1 MSKSTVIQDIKSKI
15 RPNGEQSITGQ
26 VLQDVLVESVNLV
39 PEKVSELV
47 NDSQYQTKANLDTA
61 LASKA
66 DASSIPTKTSELTN
80 DSGFTTATEVSTT
93 YATKAEVPTKTSQLT
108 NDSQYQTKANLDTAL
123 ATKADK
129 SSLASKQDKLV
140 SGVSIKTINDQS
152 LLGSGNI
159 SIESGTSITV
169 DSALSATSENPV
181 QNKVI
186 TNTLQTKANA
196 SDIPTKVS
204 QLENDSKFATQ
215 TAVATGL
222 ATKADKDSLT
232 SLEGSVSTLE
242 TTVRNQDKSIIANA
256 QAIQGKQDK
265 LVSGT
270 NIKTINNQSIL
281 GSGNISI
288 EGGGSAVVVD
298 SALSDTS
305 ENPVQNKV
313 ITARVTS
320 IESSLASK
328 ANASDVP
335 TKVSQLE
342 NDSQYQTKAN
352 LDTALADYAK
362 TSDVNSKNTLQD
374 TAIQNNADAIATINQ
389 TLESKA
395 DTSAIPTKVSQLEN
409 DSDFVTSTEVS
420 TNYATKTELASKA
433 NASDIPTKTSQ
444 LENDSTYQTKANL
457 DTALESYAKTSDVNS
472 KNASQD
478 EAIQSKQDKLISGT
492 NIKTINSQSLLGE
505 GNISIEAGSSITV
518 DNALSTTSENP
529 VQNKVITTK
538 VNSLET
544 SLGSKA
550 NASDIPTKV
559 SQLENDSTYQ
569 TKANLDTALEGY
581 ATTESVTTEVGKKQD
596 KLVSGTNIKTV
607 NNQSLLGEGNIS
619 IESTSITVD
628 SALSDTS
635 ENPVQNKVVT
645 AELNNKP
652 SYVTKGSKH
661 FLNVTSDL
669 NASGDIY
676 SRGTISAGSS
686 RGTLDL
692 NTRSKY
698 TDNKVDIFRWTGYSG
713 GDTFVLTADANAG
726 TKSLS
731 LGDGSSIVPIQYI
744 PDTKGTKAGNLVHNC
759 NVVLKGDPDSAD
771 QPEFQILDYASVSQG
786 FTTPDYVSIKCDGG
800 WFKINW
806 NDGEGRIKEL
816 VAIST
821 DEFNVFGENIPLRS
835 DYDSL
840 NTRVTALETSLGDID
855 TALNTILGNS

>member
-1 MSKSTVIQDIKSKI
+1 MSKSNVIQDIKSKI

-66 DASSIPTKTSELTN
+66 NASDIPTKTSQLTN
-80 DSGFTTATEVSTT
+80 DSGFVTSTEVSTT
-93 YATKAEVPTKTSQLT
+93 YATKAEVPTKTSQLA
-108 NDSQYQTKANLDTAL
+108 NDSTYQTKANLDTAL

-169 DSALSATSENPV
+169 DSALSTTSENPV
-181 QNKVI
+181 QNKVV
-186 TNTLQTKANA
+186 TKALQTKANA
-196 SDIPTKVS
+196 SDVPTKVS

-242 TTVRNQDKSIIANA
+242 TTVGNQDKSIIANA

-288 EGGGSAVVVD
+288 EGGGTITVD
-298 SALSDTS
+298 DALSDTS

-313 ITARVTS
+313 ITTKVNS
-320 IESSLASK
+320 LESSLGSK
-328 ANASDVP
+328 ANASDIP

-342 NDSQYQTKAN
+342 NDSTYQTKAN

-362 TSDVNSKNTLQD
+362 TSDVNSKNALQD
-374 TAIQNNADAIATINQ
+374 EAIQNNTDAIGTINQ
-389 TLESKA
+389 TLATKA

-409 DSDFVTSTEVS
+409 DSDFATTTDVS
-420 TNYATKTELASKA
+420 ATYATKTELASKA

-457 DTALESYAKTSDVNS
+457 DKALESYAKTSDVNS

-492 NIKTINSQSLLGE
+492 NIKTINNQSLLGE
-505 GNISIEAGSSITV
+505 GNISIESGTSITV

-550 NASDIPTKV
+550 
-559 SQLENDSTYQ
+559 SQTDLDNLSST
-569 TKANLDTALEGY
+569 
-581 ATTESVTTEVGKKQD
+581 VTTQGQTITSIQAE
-596 KLVSGTNIKTV
+596 I
-607 NNQSLLGEGNIS
+607 GNI
-619 IESTSITVD
+619 
-628 SALSDTS
+628 
-635 ENPVQNKVVT
+635 
-645 AELNNKP
+645 
-652 SYVTKGSKH
+652 
-661 FLNVTSDL
+661 
-669 NASGDIY
+669 
-676 SRGTISAGSS
+676 
-686 RGTLDL
+686 
-692 NTRSKY
+692 NTQ
-698 TDNKVDIFRWTGYSG
+698 
-713 GDTFVLTADANAG
+713 LT
-726 TKSLS
+726 
-731 LGDGSSIVPIQYI
+731 
-744 PDTKGTKAGNLVHNC
+744 
-759 NVVLKGDPDSAD
+759 
-771 QPEFQILDYASVSQG
+771 E
-786 FTTPDYVSIKCDGG
+786 
-800 WFKINW
+800 IN
-806 NDGEGRIKEL
+806 G
-816 VAIST
+816 
-821 DEFNVFGENIPLRS
+821 
-835 DYDSL
+835 
-840 NTRVTALETSLGDID
+840 
-855 TALNTILGNS
+855 

>member
-66 DASSIPTKTSELTN
+66 DASSIPTKTSQLAN
-80 DSGFTTATEVSTT
+80 DSDFMTSTEVSTT

-140 SGVSIKTINDQS
+140 SGTNIKTINDQS
-152 LLGSGNI
+152 ILGSGNI
-159 SIESGTSITV
+159 SIESTSITV
-169 DSALSATSENPV
+169 DSALSTTSENPV

-232 SLEGSVSTLE
+232 SLESDITNLQ
-242 TTVRNQDKSIIANA
+242 TTVGNQDKSIIANT
-256 QAIQGKQDK
+256 QAIQNKQDK

-298 SALSDTS
+298 NALSDTS

-313 ITARVTS
+313 ITTRVTS

-328 ANASDVP
+328 ANASDIP

-342 NDSQYQTKAN
+342 NDSTYQTKAN

-374 TAIQNNADAIATINQ
+374 TAIQNNTDAIATINQ

-409 DSDFVTSTEVS
+409 DSNFATAAGVS
-420 TNYATKTELASKA
+420 ATYATKESVTALTAEVNNKA

-478 EAIQSKQDKLISGT
+478 EAIQSKQDKLVSGT
-492 NIKTINSQSLLGE
+492 NIKTINNQSLLGE
-505 GNISIEAGSSITV
+505 GNISIESGTSITV

-550 NASDIPTKV
+550 
-559 SQLENDSTYQ
+559 SQTDLDSLSST
-569 TKANLDTALEGY
+569 
-581 ATTESVTTEVGKKQD
+581 VTTQGQTITSIQAE
-596 KLVSGTNIKTV
+596 I
-607 NNQSLLGEGNIS
+607 GNI
-619 IESTSITVD
+619 
-628 SALSDTS
+628 
-635 ENPVQNKVVT
+635 
-645 AELNNKP
+645 
-652 SYVTKGSKH
+652 
-661 FLNVTSDL
+661 
-669 NASGDIY
+669 
-676 SRGTISAGSS
+676 
-686 RGTLDL
+686 
-692 NTRSKY
+692 NTQ
-698 TDNKVDIFRWTGYSG
+698 
-713 GDTFVLTADANAG
+713 LT
-726 TKSLS
+726 
-731 LGDGSSIVPIQYI
+731 
-744 PDTKGTKAGNLVHNC
+744 
-759 NVVLKGDPDSAD
+759 
-771 QPEFQILDYASVSQG
+771 E
-786 FTTPDYVSIKCDGG
+786 
-800 WFKINW
+800 IN
-806 NDGEGRIKEL
+806 G
-816 VAIST
+816 
-821 DEFNVFGENIPLRS
+821 
-835 DYDSL
+835 
-840 NTRVTALETSLGDID
+840 
-855 TALNTILGNS
+855 

>member
-66 DASSIPTKTSELTN
+66 NASDIPTKTSQLAN
-80 DSGFTTATEVSTT
+80 DSGFMTSTEVSTT

-140 SGVSIKTINDQS
+140 SGTNIKTINNQS
-152 LLGSGNI
+152 ILGSGNI

-169 DSALSATSENPV
+169 DSALSTTSENPV

-232 SLEGSVSTLE
+232 SLESDITNLQ
-242 TTVRNQDKSIIANA
+242 TTVGNQDKSIIANA

-288 EGGGSAVVVD
+288 EGGGTVTVD
-298 SALSDTS
+298 SELSLTS

-313 ITARVTS
+313 ITTRVNSLET
-320 IESSLASK
+320 SLASK
-328 ANASDVP
+328 ANASDIP

-342 NDSQYQTKAN
+342 NDSQYQTKSN
-352 LDTALADYAK
+352 LDTALANYAK

-374 TAIQNNADAIATINQ
+374 TAIQNNTDAIATINQ
-389 TLESKA
+389 TLATKA

-420 TNYATKTELASKA
+420 TNYATKTELANKA
-433 NASDIPTKTSQ
+433 DTSAIPTKTSQ
-444 LENDSTYQTKANL
+444 IENDSTYQTKANL

-492 NIKTINSQSLLGE
+492 NIKTINNQSLLGE

-518 DNALSTTSENP
+518 DSALSDTSENP

-550 NASDIPTKV
+550 
-559 SQLENDSTYQ
+559 SQTDLDSLSST
-569 TKANLDTALEGY
+569 
-581 ATTESVTTEVGKKQD
+581 VTTQGQ
-596 KLVSGTNIKTV
+596 TI
-607 NNQSLLGEGNIS
+607 
-619 IESTSITVD
+619 TSI
-628 SALSDTS
+628 
-635 ENPVQNKVVT
+635 Q
-645 AELNNKP
+645 AEI
-652 SYVTKGSKH
+652 
-661 FLNVTSDL
+661 
-669 NASGDIY
+669 GDI
-676 SRGTISAGSS
+676 
-686 RGTLDL
+686 
-692 NTRSKY
+692 NTQ
-698 TDNKVDIFRWTGYSG
+698 
-713 GDTFVLTADANAG
+713 LT
-726 TKSLS
+726 
-731 LGDGSSIVPIQYI
+731 
-744 PDTKGTKAGNLVHNC
+744 
-759 NVVLKGDPDSAD
+759 
-771 QPEFQILDYASVSQG
+771 E
-786 FTTPDYVSIKCDGG
+786 
-800 WFKINW
+800 IN
-806 NDGEGRIKEL
+806 G
-816 VAIST
+816 
-821 DEFNVFGENIPLRS
+821 
-835 DYDSL
+835 
-840 NTRVTALETSLGDID
+840 
-855 TALNTILGNS
+855 

>member
-1 MSKSTVIQDIKSKI
+1 MSKSNVIQDIKSKI

-66 DASSIPTKTSELTN
+66 NASDIPTKTSQLTN

-108 NDSQYQTKANLDTAL
+108 NDSTYQTKANLDTAL

-169 DSALSATSENPV
+169 DSALSTTSENPV
-181 QNKVI
+181 QNKVV
-186 TNTLQTKANA
+186 TKALQTKANA

-288 EGGGSAVVVD
+288 EGGGTVTVD

-313 ITARVTS
+313 ITTRVTS
-320 IESSLASK
+320 IESSLGSK
-328 ANASDVP
+328 ANASDIP

-342 NDSQYQTKAN
+342 NDSTYQTKAN

-362 TSDVNSKNTLQD
+362 TSDVNSKNALQD
-374 TAIQNNADAIATINQ
+374 TAIQSNADAIVTINQ

-409 DSDFVTSTEVS
+409 DSNFVTATEVS

-472 KNASQD
+472 KNALQD
-478 EAIQSKQDKLISGT
+478 EAIQGKQDKLISGT

-550 NASDIPTKV
+550 
-559 SQLENDSTYQ
+559 SQTDLDSLSST
-569 TKANLDTALEGY
+569 
-581 ATTESVTTEVGKKQD
+581 VTTQGQTITSIQAE
-596 KLVSGTNIKTV
+596 I
-607 NNQSLLGEGNIS
+607 GNI
-619 IESTSITVD
+619 
-628 SALSDTS
+628 
-635 ENPVQNKVVT
+635 
-645 AELNNKP
+645 
-652 SYVTKGSKH
+652 
-661 FLNVTSDL
+661 
-669 NASGDIY
+669 
-676 SRGTISAGSS
+676 
-686 RGTLDL
+686 
-692 NTRSKY
+692 NTQ
-698 TDNKVDIFRWTGYSG
+698 
-713 GDTFVLTADANAG
+713 LT
-726 TKSLS
+726 
-731 LGDGSSIVPIQYI
+731 
-744 PDTKGTKAGNLVHNC
+744 
-759 NVVLKGDPDSAD
+759 
-771 QPEFQILDYASVSQG
+771 E
-786 FTTPDYVSIKCDGG
+786 
-800 WFKINW
+800 IN
-806 NDGEGRIKEL
+806 G
-816 VAIST
+816 
-821 DEFNVFGENIPLRS
+821 
-835 DYDSL
+835 
-840 NTRVTALETSLGDID
+840 
-855 TALNTILGNS
+855 

>member
-66 DASSIPTKTSELTN
+66 NASDIPTKTSQLAN
-80 DSGFTTATEVSTT
+80 DSGFMTSTEVSTT

-108 NDSQYQTKANLDTAL
+108 NDSQYQTKANLDIAL

-140 SGVSIKTINDQS
+140 SGTNIKTINDQS
-152 LLGSGNI
+152 ILGSGNI

-169 DSALSATSENPV
+169 DSALSTTSENPV

-215 TAVATGL
+215 TAVAAGL

-242 TTVRNQDKSIIANA
+242 TTVGNQDKSIIANA

-288 EGGGSAVVVD
+288 EGGGTITVD
-298 SALSDTS
+298 DALSDTS

-313 ITARVTS
+313 ITTRVTS
-320 IESSLASK
+320 IESSLGSK
-328 ANASDVP
+328 ANASDIP

-342 NDSQYQTKAN
+342 NDSQYQTKSN
-352 LDTALADYAK
+352 LDTALANYAT
-362 TSDVNSKNTLQD
+362 TSEVNSKNTLQD
-374 TAIQNNADAIATINQ
+374 EAIQNNADAIGTINQ

-409 DSDFVTSTEVS
+409 DSDFVTATEVS
-420 TNYATKTELASKA
+420 TTYATKTELASKA
-433 NASDIPTKTSQ
+433 NTEDVPTKTSQ

-457 DTALESYAKTSDVNS
+457 DTALESYAKTSDVDS

-492 NIKTINSQSLLGE
+492 NIKTINNQSLLGE
-505 GNISIEAGSSITV
+505 GNINIEAGSSITV
-518 DNALSTTSENP
+518 DSALSDTSENP

-550 NASDIPTKV
+550 
-559 SQLENDSTYQ
+559 SQTDLDSLSST
-569 TKANLDTALEGY
+569 
-581 ATTESVTTEVGKKQD
+581 VTTQGQ
-596 KLVSGTNIKTV
+596 TI
-607 NNQSLLGEGNIS
+607 
-619 IESTSITVD
+619 TSI
-628 SALSDTS
+628 
-635 ENPVQNKVVT
+635 Q
-645 AELNNKP
+645 AEI
-652 SYVTKGSKH
+652 
-661 FLNVTSDL
+661 
-669 NASGDIY
+669 GDI
-676 SRGTISAGSS
+676 
-686 RGTLDL
+686 
-692 NTRSKY
+692 NTQ
-698 TDNKVDIFRWTGYSG
+698 
-713 GDTFVLTADANAG
+713 LT
-726 TKSLS
+726 
-731 LGDGSSIVPIQYI
+731 
-744 PDTKGTKAGNLVHNC
+744 
-759 NVVLKGDPDSAD
+759 
-771 QPEFQILDYASVSQG
+771 E
-786 FTTPDYVSIKCDGG
+786 
-800 WFKINW
+800 IN
-806 NDGEGRIKEL
+806 G
-816 VAIST
+816 
-821 DEFNVFGENIPLRS
+821 
-835 DYDSL
+835 
-840 NTRVTALETSLGDID
+840 
-855 TALNTILGNS
+855 

>member
-66 DASSIPTKTSELTN
+66 NASDIPTKTSQLAN
-80 DSGFTTATEVSTT
+80 DSGFMTSTEVSTT

-140 SGVSIKTINDQS
+140 SGTNIKTVNNQS

-169 DSALSATSENPV
+169 DSALSTTSENPV

-270 NIKTINNQSIL
+270 NIKTVNNQSLL

-298 SALSDTS
+298 DALSDTS

-313 ITARVTS
+313 ITARITS
-320 IESSLASK
+320 IETSLGSK
-328 ANASDVP
+328 ANASDIP

-342 NDSQYQTKAN
+342 NDSQYQTKTN

-362 TSDVNSKNTLQD
+362 TSDVNSKNALQD
-374 TAIQNNADAIATINQ
+374 TAIQDNADAIATINQ

-409 DSDFVTSTEVS
+409 DS
-420 TNYATKTELASKA
+420 
-433 NASDIPTKTSQ
+433 
-444 LENDSTYQTKANL
+444 TYQTKASL

-492 NIKTINSQSLLGE
+492 NIKTINNQSILGE

-518 DNALSTTSENP
+518 DSELSTTSENP

-550 NASDIPTKV
+550 
-559 SQLENDSTYQ
+559 SQTDLDSLSST
-569 TKANLDTALEGY
+569 
-581 ATTESVTTEVGKKQD
+581 VTTQGQ
-596 KLVSGTNIKTV
+596 TI
-607 NNQSLLGEGNIS
+607 
-619 IESTSITVD
+619 TSI
-628 SALSDTS
+628 
-635 ENPVQNKVVT
+635 Q
-645 AELNNKP
+645 AEI
-652 SYVTKGSKH
+652 
-661 FLNVTSDL
+661 
-669 NASGDIY
+669 GDI
-676 SRGTISAGSS
+676 
-686 RGTLDL
+686 
-692 NTRSKY
+692 NTQ
-698 TDNKVDIFRWTGYSG
+698 
-713 GDTFVLTADANAG
+713 LT
-726 TKSLS
+726 
-731 LGDGSSIVPIQYI
+731 
-744 PDTKGTKAGNLVHNC
+744 
-759 NVVLKGDPDSAD
+759 
-771 QPEFQILDYASVSQG
+771 E
-786 FTTPDYVSIKCDGG
+786 
-800 WFKINW
+800 IN
-806 NDGEGRIKEL
+806 G
-816 VAIST
+816 
-821 DEFNVFGENIPLRS
+821 
-835 DYDSL
+835 
-840 NTRVTALETSLGDID
+840 
-855 TALNTILGNS
+855 

>member
-1 MSKSTVIQDIKSKI
+1 MSKSNVIQDIKSKI
-15 RPNGEQSITGQ
+15 RPNGEQNITGQ

-66 DASSIPTKTSELTN
+66 DASSIPTKVSQLAN
-80 DSGFTTATEVSTT
+80 DSGFMTSTEVSTT

-108 NDSQYQTKANLDTAL
+108 NDSTYQTKANLDTAL

-140 SGVSIKTINDQS
+140 SGTNIKTINDQS
-152 LLGSGNI
+152 ILGSGNI

-181 QNKVI
+181 QNKVV
-186 TNTLQTKANA
+186 TKALQTKANA

-242 TTVRNQDKSIIANA
+242 TTVGNQDKAIIANA
-256 QAIQGKQDK
+256 QAIQNKQDK
-265 LVSGT
+265 LESGV

-288 EGGGSAVVVD
+288 EGGGGSTIVVD
-298 SALSDTS
+298 DALSDTS

-313 ITARVTS
+313 ITTKVNS
-320 IESSLASK
+320 LESSLASK
-328 ANASDVP
+328 ANASDIP

-342 NDSQYQTKAN
+342 NDSTYQTKAN
-352 LDTALADYAK
+352 LDTALANYAT
-362 TSDVNSKNTLQD
+362 TSEVNSKNTLQD
-374 TAIQNNADAIATINQ
+374 TAIQNNTDAIATINQ

-409 DSDFVTSTEVS
+409 DSDFATTTNVS
-420 TNYATKTELASKA
+420 ATYATKESVTALTAEVNNKA

-492 NIKTINSQSLLGE
+492 NIKTINNQSLLGE
-505 GNISIEAGSSITV
+505 GNISIESGTSITV
-518 DNALSTTSENP
+518 DNALSDTSENP

-550 NASDIPTKV
+550 
-559 SQLENDSTYQ
+559 SQTDLDSLSST
-569 TKANLDTALEGY
+569 
-581 ATTESVTTEVGKKQD
+581 VTTQGQ
-596 KLVSGTNIKTV
+596 TI
-607 NNQSLLGEGNIS
+607 
-619 IESTSITVD
+619 TSI
-628 SALSDTS
+628 
-635 ENPVQNKVVT
+635 Q
-645 AELNNKP
+645 AEI
-652 SYVTKGSKH
+652 
-661 FLNVTSDL
+661 
-669 NASGDIY
+669 GDI
-676 SRGTISAGSS
+676 
-686 RGTLDL
+686 
-692 NTRSKY
+692 NTQ
-698 TDNKVDIFRWTGYSG
+698 
-713 GDTFVLTADANAG
+713 LT
-726 TKSLS
+726 
-731 LGDGSSIVPIQYI
+731 
-744 PDTKGTKAGNLVHNC
+744 
-759 NVVLKGDPDSAD
+759 
-771 QPEFQILDYASVSQG
+771 E
-786 FTTPDYVSIKCDGG
+786 
-800 WFKINW
+800 IN
-806 NDGEGRIKEL
+806 G
-816 VAIST
+816 
-821 DEFNVFGENIPLRS
+821 
-835 DYDSL
+835 
-840 NTRVTALETSLGDID
+840 
-855 TALNTILGNS
+855 

>member
-66 DASSIPTKTSELTN
+66 DASSIPTKTSQLNN
-80 DSGFTTATEVSTT
+80 DTGFVTSTEVSAT

-108 NDSQYQTKANLDTAL
+108 NDSTYQTKANLDTAL

-152 LLGSGNI
+152 ILGSGNI

-169 DSALSATSENPV
+169 DSALSTTSENPV

-232 SLEGSVSTLE
+232 SLESDITSLQ
-242 TTVRNQDKSIIANA
+242 TTVGNQDKSIIANA

-288 EGGGSAVVVD
+288 EGGGGSTVVVD
-298 SALSDTS
+298 DALSDTS

-313 ITARVTS
+313 ITTRITS
-320 IESSLASK
+320 IETSLASK
-328 ANASDVP
+328 ANASDIP

-342 NDSQYQTKAN
+342 NDSTYQTKAN

-374 TAIQNNADAIATINQ
+374 TAIQNNADAIGTINQ
-389 TLESKA
+389 TLATKA
-395 DTSAIPTKVSQLEN
+395 DTSAIPTKVSQLTN
-409 DSDFVTSTEVS
+409 DSGFVTATEVS
-420 TNYATKTELASKA
+420 ATYATKTELASKA
-433 NASDIPTKTSQ
+433 NASDVPTKTSQ

-457 DTALESYAKTSDVNS
+457 DTALEGYAKTSDVNS
-472 KNASQD
+472 KNALQD

-492 NIKTINSQSLLGE
+492 NIKTINNQSLLGS

-518 DNALSTTSENP
+518 DSELSTTSENP

-550 NASDIPTKV
+550 
-559 SQLENDSTYQ
+559 SQTDLD
-569 TKANLDTALEGY
+569 NL
-581 ATTESVTTEVGKKQD
+581 
-596 KLVSGTNIKTV
+596 
-607 NNQSLLGEGNIS
+607 
-619 IESTSITVD
+619 
-628 SALSDTS
+628 
-635 ENPVQNKVVT
+635 
-645 AELNNKP
+645 
-652 SYVTKGSKH
+652 
-661 FLNVTSDL
+661 
-669 NASGDIY
+669 
-676 SRGTISAGSS
+676 
-686 RGTLDL
+686 
-692 NTRSKY
+692 
-698 TDNKVDIFRWTGYSG
+698 
-713 GDTFVLTADANAG
+713 
-726 TKSLS
+726 
-731 LGDGSSIVPIQYI
+731 SSIVLSIQI
-744 PDTKGTKAGNLVHNC
+744 
-759 NVVLKGDPDSAD
+759 
-771 QPEFQILDYASVSQG
+771 EI
-786 FTTPDYVSIKCDGG
+786 
-800 WFKINW
+800 
-806 NDGEGRIKEL
+806 
-816 VAIST
+816 
-821 DEFNVFGENIPLRS
+821 
-835 DYDSL
+835 
-840 NTRVTALETSLGDID
+840 GDI
-855 TALNTILGNS
+855 NTQLTEING

>member
-66 DASSIPTKTSELTN
+66 NTSDIPTKTSQLAN
-80 DSGFTTATEVSTT
+80 DSGFMTSTEVSTT

-108 NDSQYQTKANLDTAL
+108 NDSTYQTKANLDTAL

-169 DSALSATSENPV
+169 DSALSTTSENPV

-270 NIKTINNQSIL
+270 NIKTVNNQSLL

-288 EGGGSAVVVD
+288 EGGGTITVD
-298 SALSDTS
+298 DALSDTS

-313 ITARVTS
+313 ITTRVTS
-320 IESSLASK
+320 IETSLGSK
-328 ANASDVP
+328 ANASDIP

-352 LDTALADYAK
+352 LDTALANYAT
-362 TSDVNSKNTLQD
+362 TSEVNSKNTLQD
-374 TAIQNNADAIATINQ
+374 EAIQNNADAIGTINQ

-420 TNYATKTELASKA
+420 TNYATKTELANKA
-433 NASDIPTKTSQ
+433 NTEDVPTKTSQ

-478 EAIQSKQDKLISGT
+478 EAIQSKQDKLVSGT
-492 NIKTINSQSLLGE
+492 NIKTINNQSLLGE

-518 DNALSTTSENP
+518 DSELST
-529 VQNKVITTK
+529 
-538 VNSLET
+538 
-544 SLGSKA
+544 
-550 NASDIPTKV
+550 
-559 SQLENDSTYQ
+559 
-569 TKANLDTALEGY
+569 
-581 ATTESVTTEVGKKQD
+581 
-596 KLVSGTNIKTV
+596 
-607 NNQSLLGEGNIS
+607 
-619 IESTSITVD
+619 
-628 SALSDTS
+628 TS

-645 AELNNKP
+645 AELNKKP
-652 SYVTKGSKH
+652 GYANIEGTPTLLVQGALSTSEDIKTKGMIRSRTARGILT
-661 FLNVTSDL
+661 LNDKTWY
-669 NASGDIY
+669 SG
-676 SRGTISAGSS
+676 S
-686 RGTLDL
+686 
-692 NTRSKY
+692 
-698 TDNKVDIFRWTGYSG
+698 DNKVDIFRWDGRGKGDAYTLTSDVDSDTG
-713 GDTFVLTADANAG
+713 FLT
-726 TKSLS
+726 LS
-731 LGDGSSIVPIQYI
+731 LGNNTDTSPVKYQEYGSDYLGDLTV
-744 PDTKGTKAGNLVHNC
+744 NC
-759 NVVLKGDPDSAD
+759 NLKLSGTPGKDR
-771 QPEFQILDYASVSQG
+771 PEFQIFDFSGVREGNVTEWIGVY
-786 FTTPDYVSIKCDGG
+786 YV
-800 WFKINW
+800 
-806 NDGEGRIKEL
+806 
-816 VAIST
+816 
-821 DEFNVFGENIPLRS
+821 
-835 DYDSL
+835 DSL
-840 NTRVTALETSLGDID
+840 FRMDYTDIRTGELQTTNLLEIQPRNNEFRVLGQNLVLQDSFDVLDMRVEDLENSLGDID

>member
-1 MSKSTVIQDIKSKI
+1 MSKSNVIQDIKSKI

-66 DASSIPTKTSELTN
+66 NTSDIPTKTSQLTN
-80 DSGFTTATEVSTT
+80 DSGFTTATEVSAT

-129 SSLASKQDKLV
+129 SSLNSKQDKLV

-265 LVSGT
+265 LESGV

-298 SALSDTS
+298 DALSDTS

-320 IESSLASK
+320 IESSL
-328 ANASDVP
+328 
-335 TKVSQLE
+335 
-342 NDSQYQTKAN
+342 
-352 LDTALADYAK
+352 
-362 TSDVNSKNTLQD
+362 
-374 TAIQNNADAIATINQ
+374 
-389 TLESKA
+389 
-395 DTSAIPTKVSQLEN
+395 
-409 DSDFVTSTEVS
+409 
-420 TNYATKTELASKA
+420 
-433 NASDIPTKTSQ
+433 
-444 LENDSTYQTKANL
+444 
-457 DTALESYAKTSDVNS
+457 
-472 KNASQD
+472 
-478 EAIQSKQDKLISGT
+478 
-492 NIKTINSQSLLGE
+492 
-505 GNISIEAGSSITV
+505 
-518 DNALSTTSENP
+518 
-529 VQNKVITTK
+529 
-538 VNSLET
+538 
-544 SLGSKA
+544 GSKA
-550 NASDIPTKV
+550 
-559 SQLENDSTYQ
+559 SQTDLDSLSST
-569 TKANLDTALEGY
+569 
-581 ATTESVTTEVGKKQD
+581 VTTQGQTITSIQTE
-596 KLVSGTNIKTV
+596 I
-607 NNQSLLGEGNIS
+607 GNI
-619 IESTSITVD
+619 
-628 SALSDTS
+628 
-635 ENPVQNKVVT
+635 
-645 AELNNKP
+645 
-652 SYVTKGSKH
+652 
-661 FLNVTSDL
+661 
-669 NASGDIY
+669 
-676 SRGTISAGSS
+676 
-686 RGTLDL
+686 
-692 NTRSKY
+692 NTQ
-698 TDNKVDIFRWTGYSG
+698 
-713 GDTFVLTADANAG
+713 LT
-726 TKSLS
+726 
-731 LGDGSSIVPIQYI
+731 
-744 PDTKGTKAGNLVHNC
+744 
-759 NVVLKGDPDSAD
+759 
-771 QPEFQILDYASVSQG
+771 E
-786 FTTPDYVSIKCDGG
+786 
-800 WFKINW
+800 IN
-806 NDGEGRIKEL
+806 G
-816 VAIST
+816 
-821 DEFNVFGENIPLRS
+821 
-835 DYDSL
+835 
-840 NTRVTALETSLGDID
+840 
-855 TALNTILGNS
+855 

>member
-66 DASSIPTKTSELTN
+66 NTSDIPTKTSQLAN

-108 NDSQYQTKANLDTAL
+108 NDSTYQTKANLDTAL

-140 SGVSIKTINDQS
+140 SGTNIKTINSQS

-159 SIESGTSITV
+159 SIEAGSSITV
-169 DSALSATSENPV
+169 DSALSTTSENPV

-186 TNTLQTKANA
+186 TKALQTKANA

-288 EGGGSAVVVD
+288 EGGGSTIVVD
-298 SALSDTS
+298 DALSDTS

-313 ITARVTS
+313 ITTRVTS
-320 IESSLASK
+320 IETSLASK
-328 ANASDVP
+328 ANASDIP

-342 NDSQYQTKAN
+342 NDSQYQTKTN
-352 LDTALADYAK
+352 LDTALANYAT
-362 TSDVNSKNTLQD
+362 TSEVNSKNTLQD
-374 TAIQNNADAIATINQ
+374 RAIQDNADAITTINQ
-389 TLESKA
+389 TLATKA
-395 DTSAIPTKVSQLEN
+395 DTSAIPTKTSQLTN
-409 DSDFVTSTEVS
+409 DSGFVTSTEVS

-433 NASDIPTKTSQ
+433 NASDVPTKTSQ

-492 NIKTINSQSLLGE
+492 NIKTINNQSLLGE
-505 GNISIEAGSSITV
+505 GNISIESGTSITV
-518 DNALSTTSENP
+518 DSALSTTSENP

-550 NASDIPTKV
+550 
-559 SQLENDSTYQ
+559 SQTDLDSLSST
-569 TKANLDTALEGY
+569 
-581 ATTESVTTEVGKKQD
+581 VTTQGQ
-596 KLVSGTNIKTV
+596 TI
-607 NNQSLLGEGNIS
+607 
-619 IESTSITVD
+619 TSI
-628 SALSDTS
+628 
-635 ENPVQNKVVT
+635 Q
-645 AELNNKP
+645 AEI
-652 SYVTKGSKH
+652 
-661 FLNVTSDL
+661 
-669 NASGDIY
+669 GDI
-676 SRGTISAGSS
+676 
-686 RGTLDL
+686 
-692 NTRSKY
+692 NTQ
-698 TDNKVDIFRWTGYSG
+698 
-713 GDTFVLTADANAG
+713 LT
-726 TKSLS
+726 
-731 LGDGSSIVPIQYI
+731 
-744 PDTKGTKAGNLVHNC
+744 
-759 NVVLKGDPDSAD
+759 
-771 QPEFQILDYASVSQG
+771 E
-786 FTTPDYVSIKCDGG
+786 
-800 WFKINW
+800 IN
-806 NDGEGRIKEL
+806 G
-816 VAIST
+816 
-821 DEFNVFGENIPLRS
+821 
-835 DYDSL
+835 
-840 NTRVTALETSLGDID
+840 
-855 TALNTILGNS
+855 

>member
-66 DASSIPTKTSELTN
+66 NTSDIPTRTSELTN

-108 NDSQYQTKANLDTAL
+108 NDSTYQTKANLDTAL

-129 SSLASKQDKLV
+129 SSLNSKQDKLV

-159 SIESGTSITV
+159 SIESTSITV
-169 DSALSATSENPV
+169 DSALSTTSENPV

-256 QAIQGKQDK
+256 QAIQNKQDK

-298 SALSDTS
+298 NALSDTS

-320 IESSLASK
+320 IETSLGSK
-328 ANASDVP
+328 ANASDIP

-352 LDTALADYAK
+352 LDTALANYAT
-362 TSDVNSKNTLQD
+362 TSEVNSKNTLQD
-374 TAIQNNADAIATINQ
+374 RAIQDNADAIATINQ

-409 DSDFVTSTEVS
+409 DSNFVTSTEVS
-420 TNYATKTELASKA
+420 TTYATKTELASKA
-433 NASDIPTKTSQ
+433 NTEDVPTKTSQ

-478 EAIQSKQDKLISGT
+478 EAIQGKQDKLISGT
-492 NIKTINSQSLLGE
+492 NIKTINNQSLLGE
-505 GNISIEAGSSITV
+505 GNISIESGTSITV
-518 DNALSTTSENP
+518 DNALSDTSENP

-550 NASDIPTKV
+550 
-559 SQLENDSTYQ
+559 SQTDLDSLSST
-569 TKANLDTALEGY
+569 
-581 ATTESVTTEVGKKQD
+581 VTTQGQTITSIQTE
-596 KLVSGTNIKTV
+596 I
-607 NNQSLLGEGNIS
+607 GNI
-619 IESTSITVD
+619 
-628 SALSDTS
+628 
-635 ENPVQNKVVT
+635 
-645 AELNNKP
+645 
-652 SYVTKGSKH
+652 
-661 FLNVTSDL
+661 
-669 NASGDIY
+669 
-676 SRGTISAGSS
+676 
-686 RGTLDL
+686 
-692 NTRSKY
+692 NTQ
-698 TDNKVDIFRWTGYSG
+698 
-713 GDTFVLTADANAG
+713 LT
-726 TKSLS
+726 
-731 LGDGSSIVPIQYI
+731 
-744 PDTKGTKAGNLVHNC
+744 
-759 NVVLKGDPDSAD
+759 
-771 QPEFQILDYASVSQG
+771 E
-786 FTTPDYVSIKCDGG
+786 
-800 WFKINW
+800 IN
-806 NDGEGRIKEL
+806 G
-816 VAIST
+816 
-821 DEFNVFGENIPLRS
+821 
-835 DYDSL
+835 
-840 NTRVTALETSLGDID
+840 
-855 TALNTILGNS
+855 

>member
-15 RPNGEQSITGQ
+15 IPNGEQSITGQ

-66 DASSIPTKTSELTN
+66 DASSVPTKTSQLAN
-80 DSGFTTATEVSTT
+80 DTGFVTSTEVSTT

-140 SGVSIKTINDQS
+140 SGTNIKTINNQS
-152 LLGSGNI
+152 ILGSGNI

-169 DSALSATSENPV
+169 DSALSTTSENPV

-215 TAVATGL
+215 EAVVQGL

-232 SLEGSVSTLE
+232 SLESDITNLQ
-242 TTVRNQDKSIIANA
+242 TTVGNQDKSIIANA

-288 EGGGSAVVVD
+288 EGGGSTVVVD
-298 SALSDTS
+298 DALSDTS

-313 ITARVTS
+313 ITTRITS
-320 IESSLASK
+320 IESSLGSK
-328 ANASDVP
+328 ANASDIP

-342 NDSQYQTKAN
+342 NDSTYQTKAN

-362 TSDVNSKNTLQD
+362 TSDVNSKNALQD
-374 TAIQNNADAIATINQ
+374 EAIQNNADAIGTINQ
-389 TLESKA
+389 TLATKA
-395 DTSAIPTKVSQLEN
+395 DTSAIPTKTSQLTN
-409 DSDFVTSTEVS
+409 DSGFVTSTEVS
-420 TNYATKTELASKA
+420 TNYATKTELANKA
-433 NASDIPTKTSQ
+433 NTGDIPTKTSQ

-472 KNASQD
+472 KNALQD

-492 NIKTINSQSLLGE
+492 NIKTINNQSLLGS
-505 GNISIEAGSSITV
+505 GNISIEGGSSITV
-518 DNALSTTSENP
+518 DSELSTTSENP

-550 NASDIPTKV
+550 
-559 SQLENDSTYQ
+559 SQTDLDNLSST
-569 TKANLDTALEGY
+569 
-581 ATTESVTTEVGKKQD
+581 VTTQGQTITSIQTE
-596 KLVSGTNIKTV
+596 I
-607 NNQSLLGEGNIS
+607 GNI
-619 IESTSITVD
+619 
-628 SALSDTS
+628 
-635 ENPVQNKVVT
+635 
-645 AELNNKP
+645 
-652 SYVTKGSKH
+652 
-661 FLNVTSDL
+661 
-669 NASGDIY
+669 
-676 SRGTISAGSS
+676 
-686 RGTLDL
+686 
-692 NTRSKY
+692 NTQ
-698 TDNKVDIFRWTGYSG
+698 
-713 GDTFVLTADANAG
+713 LT
-726 TKSLS
+726 
-731 LGDGSSIVPIQYI
+731 
-744 PDTKGTKAGNLVHNC
+744 
-759 NVVLKGDPDSAD
+759 
-771 QPEFQILDYASVSQG
+771 E
-786 FTTPDYVSIKCDGG
+786 
-800 WFKINW
+800 IN
-806 NDGEGRIKEL
+806 G
-816 VAIST
+816 
-821 DEFNVFGENIPLRS
+821 
-835 DYDSL
+835 
-840 NTRVTALETSLGDID
+840 
-855 TALNTILGNS
+855 

>member
-66 DASSIPTKTSELTN
+66 NTSDIPTKTSQLAN
-80 DSGFTTATEVSTT
+80 DSGFMTSTEVSTT

-108 NDSQYQTKANLDTAL
+108 NDSTYQTKANLDTAL

-169 DSALSATSENPV
+169 DSALSTTSENPV

-270 NIKTINNQSIL
+270 NIKTINNQSLL

-298 SALSDTS
+298 NALSDTS

-320 IESSLASK
+320 IETSLGSK
-328 ANASDVP
+328 ANASDIP

-342 NDSQYQTKAN
+342 NDSQYQTKSN
-352 LDTALADYAK
+352 LDTTLADYAK

-409 DSDFVTSTEVS
+409 DSDFVTATDVS
-420 TNYATKTELASKA
+420 TTYATKTELASKA
-433 NASDIPTKTSQ
+433 NTEDVPTKTSQ
-444 LENDSTYQTKANL
+444 IENDSTYQTKANL

-492 NIKTINSQSLLGE
+492 NIKTINNQSLLGE

-518 DNALSTTSENP
+518 DSELSTTSENP

-550 NASDIPTKV
+550 
-559 SQLENDSTYQ
+559 SQTDLDSLSST
-569 TKANLDTALEGY
+569 
-581 ATTESVTTEVGKKQD
+581 VTTQGQ
-596 KLVSGTNIKTV
+596 TI
-607 NNQSLLGEGNIS
+607 
-619 IESTSITVD
+619 TSI
-628 SALSDTS
+628 
-635 ENPVQNKVVT
+635 Q
-645 AELNNKP
+645 AEI
-652 SYVTKGSKH
+652 
-661 FLNVTSDL
+661 
-669 NASGDIY
+669 GDI
-676 SRGTISAGSS
+676 
-686 RGTLDL
+686 
-692 NTRSKY
+692 NTQ
-698 TDNKVDIFRWTGYSG
+698 
-713 GDTFVLTADANAG
+713 LT
-726 TKSLS
+726 
-731 LGDGSSIVPIQYI
+731 
-744 PDTKGTKAGNLVHNC
+744 
-759 NVVLKGDPDSAD
+759 
-771 QPEFQILDYASVSQG
+771 E
-786 FTTPDYVSIKCDGG
+786 
-800 WFKINW
+800 IN
-806 NDGEGRIKEL
+806 G
-816 VAIST
+816 
-821 DEFNVFGENIPLRS
+821 
-835 DYDSL
+835 
-840 NTRVTALETSLGDID
+840 
-855 TALNTILGNS
+855 

>member
-1 MSKSTVIQDIKSKI
+1 MSKSNVIQDIKSKI

-66 DASSIPTKTSELTN
+66 DTSAIPTKTSQLAN
-80 DSGFTTATEVSTT
+80 DSGFVTSTEVSTT

-108 NDSQYQTKANLDTAL
+108 NDSTYQTKANLDTAL

-140 SGVSIKTINDQS
+140 SGTNIKTVNNQS
-152 LLGSGNI
+152 ILGSGNI
-159 SIESGTSITV
+159 SIESTSITV
-169 DSALSATSENPV
+169 DSALSTTSENPV

-232 SLEGSVSTLE
+232 SLESDITNLQ
-242 TTVRNQDKSIIANA
+242 TTVGNQDKSIIANA

-298 SALSDTS
+298 NALSDTS

-313 ITARVTS
+313 ITTRVTS

-328 ANASDVP
+328 ANASDIP

-342 NDSQYQTKAN
+342 NDSTYQTKAN

-362 TSDVNSKNTLQD
+362 TSDVNSKNALQD
-374 TAIQNNADAIATINQ
+374 EDIQDLTDAVATLTQ
-389 TLESKA
+389 LLESKA
-395 DTSAIPTKVSQLEN
+395 DTSAIPTKTSQLTN
-409 DSDFVTSTEVS
+409 DSGFATTTNVS
-420 TNYATKTELASKA
+420 ATYATKESVTALTAEVANKA

-457 DTALESYAKTSDVNS
+457 DTALESYAKTGDVNS
-472 KNASQD
+472 KNALQD
-478 EAIQSKQDKLISGT
+478 EAIQSKQDKLVSGT
-492 NIKTINSQSLLGE
+492 NIKTINNQSLLGS
-505 GNISIEAGSSITV
+505 GNISIESGTSITV

-550 NASDIPTKV
+550 
-559 SQLENDSTYQ
+559 SQTDLDSLSST
-569 TKANLDTALEGY
+569 
-581 ATTESVTTEVGKKQD
+581 VTTQGQTITSIQTE
-596 KLVSGTNIKTV
+596 I
-607 NNQSLLGEGNIS
+607 GNI
-619 IESTSITVD
+619 
-628 SALSDTS
+628 
-635 ENPVQNKVVT
+635 
-645 AELNNKP
+645 
-652 SYVTKGSKH
+652 
-661 FLNVTSDL
+661 
-669 NASGDIY
+669 
-676 SRGTISAGSS
+676 
-686 RGTLDL
+686 
-692 NTRSKY
+692 NTQ
-698 TDNKVDIFRWTGYSG
+698 
-713 GDTFVLTADANAG
+713 LT
-726 TKSLS
+726 
-731 LGDGSSIVPIQYI
+731 
-744 PDTKGTKAGNLVHNC
+744 
-759 NVVLKGDPDSAD
+759 
-771 QPEFQILDYASVSQG
+771 E
-786 FTTPDYVSIKCDGG
+786 
-800 WFKINW
+800 IN
-806 NDGEGRIKEL
+806 G
-816 VAIST
+816 
-821 DEFNVFGENIPLRS
+821 
-835 DYDSL
+835 
-840 NTRVTALETSLGDID
+840 
-855 TALNTILGNS
+855 

>member
-66 DASSIPTKTSELTN
+66 NASDIPTKTSQLAN
-80 DSGFTTATEVSTT
+80 DSGFTTSTEVSTT

-108 NDSQYQTKANLDTAL
+108 NDSTYQTKANLDTAL

-140 SGVSIKTINDQS
+140 SGTNIKTINDQS

-169 DSALSATSENPV
+169 DSALSTTSENPV

-288 EGGGSAVVVD
+288 EGGGTVTVD

-320 IESSLASK
+320 I
-328 ANASDVP
+328 
-335 TKVSQLE
+335 
-342 NDSQYQTKAN
+342 
-352 LDTALADYAK
+352 
-362 TSDVNSKNTLQD
+362 
-374 TAIQNNADAIATINQ
+374 
-389 TLESKA
+389 
-395 DTSAIPTKVSQLEN
+395 
-409 DSDFVTSTEVS
+409 
-420 TNYATKTELASKA
+420 
-433 NASDIPTKTSQ
+433 
-444 LENDSTYQTKANL
+444 
-457 DTALESYAKTSDVNS
+457 
-472 KNASQD
+472 
-478 EAIQSKQDKLISGT
+478 
-492 NIKTINSQSLLGE
+492 
-505 GNISIEAGSSITV
+505 
-518 DNALSTTSENP
+518 
-529 VQNKVITTK
+529 
-538 VNSLET
+538 ET

-569 TKANLDTALEGY
+569 TKANLDTALESY
-581 ATTESVTTEVGKKQD
+581 AKTSDVNSKNALQDEAIQSKQD
-596 KLVSGTNIKTV
+596 KLISGTNIKTI
-607 NNQSLLGEGNIS
+607 NNQSILGEGNIS
-619 IESTSITVD
+619 IEAGSSITVD
-628 SALSDTS
+628 SELSTTS
-635 ENPVQNKVVT
+635 ENPVQNKVIT
-645 AELNNKP
+645 
-652 SYVTKGSKH
+652 TKVNS
-661 FLNVTSDL
+661 
-669 NASGDIY
+669 
-676 SRGTISAGSS
+676 
-686 RGTLDL
+686 
-692 NTRSKY
+692 
-698 TDNKVDIFRWTGYSG
+698 
-713 GDTFVLTADANAG
+713 
-726 TKSLS
+726 
-731 LGDGSSIVPIQYI
+731 
-744 PDTKGTKAGNLVHNC
+744 
-759 NVVLKGDPDSAD
+759 
-771 QPEFQILDYASVSQG
+771 
-786 FTTPDYVSIKCDGG
+786 
-800 WFKINW
+800 
-806 NDGEGRIKEL
+806 
-816 VAIST
+816 
-821 DEFNVFGENIPLRS
+821 
-835 DYDSL
+835 
-840 NTRVTALETSLGDID
+840 LETSLGSKASQTDLDSLSSTVTTQGQTI
-855 TALNTILGNS
+855 TSIQTEIGNINTQLTEING

>member
-1 MSKSTVIQDIKSKI
+1 MSKSNVIQDIKSKI

-66 DASSIPTKTSELTN
+66 DASSIPTKTSQLTN
-80 DSGFTTATEVSTT
+80 DSGFTTATEVSAT

-169 DSALSATSENPV
+169 DSALSTTSENPV
-181 QNKVI
+181 QNKVV
-186 TNTLQTKANA
+186 TKALQTKANA

-288 EGGGSAVVVD
+288 EGGGTVTVD

-313 ITARVTS
+313 ITTRVTS
-320 IESSLASK
+320 IETSLGSK
-328 ANASDVP
+328 ANASDIP

-342 NDSQYQTKAN
+342 NDSQYQTKSN

-362 TSDVNSKNTLQD
+362 TSDVNSKNALQD
-374 TAIQNNADAIATINQ
+374 TAIQDNADAIATINQ

-409 DSDFVTSTEVS
+409 DSDFVTATDVS
-420 TNYATKTELASKA
+420 TTYATKTELASKA
-433 NASDIPTKTSQ
+433 NTEDVPTKTSQ

-492 NIKTINSQSLLGE
+492 NIKTINNQSLLGE

-518 DNALSTTSENP
+518 DSELSTTSENP

-550 NASDIPTKV
+550 
-559 SQLENDSTYQ
+559 SQTDLDSLSST
-569 TKANLDTALEGY
+569 
-581 ATTESVTTEVGKKQD
+581 VTTQGQTITSIQAE
-596 KLVSGTNIKTV
+596 I
-607 NNQSLLGEGNIS
+607 GNI
-619 IESTSITVD
+619 
-628 SALSDTS
+628 
-635 ENPVQNKVVT
+635 
-645 AELNNKP
+645 
-652 SYVTKGSKH
+652 
-661 FLNVTSDL
+661 
-669 NASGDIY
+669 
-676 SRGTISAGSS
+676 
-686 RGTLDL
+686 
-692 NTRSKY
+692 NTQ
-698 TDNKVDIFRWTGYSG
+698 
-713 GDTFVLTADANAG
+713 LT
-726 TKSLS
+726 
-731 LGDGSSIVPIQYI
+731 
-744 PDTKGTKAGNLVHNC
+744 
-759 NVVLKGDPDSAD
+759 
-771 QPEFQILDYASVSQG
+771 E
-786 FTTPDYVSIKCDGG
+786 
-800 WFKINW
+800 IN
-806 NDGEGRIKEL
+806 G
-816 VAIST
+816 
-821 DEFNVFGENIPLRS
+821 
-835 DYDSL
+835 
-840 NTRVTALETSLGDID
+840 
-855 TALNTILGNS
+855 

>member
-1 MSKSTVIQDIKSKI
+1 MSKSNVIQDIKSKI
-15 RPNGEQSITGQ
+15 RPNGEQNITGQ

-66 DASSIPTKTSELTN
+66 NASDIPTKTSQLAN
-80 DSGFTTATEVSTT
+80 DSGFVTSTEVSTT

-108 NDSQYQTKANLDTAL
+108 NDSTYQTKANLDTAL

-169 DSALSATSENPV
+169 DSALSTTSENPV

-215 TAVATGL
+215 AAVATGL

-242 TTVRNQDKSIIANA
+242 TTVENQDKSIIANA

-288 EGGGSAVVVD
+288 EGGGTVTVD
-298 SALSDTS
+298 SELSTTS

-313 ITARVTS
+313 ITTRVNS
-320 IESSLASK
+320 LESSLASK
-328 ANASDVP
+328 ANASDIP

-342 NDSQYQTKAN
+342 NDSTYQTKAN

-362 TSDVNSKNTLQD
+362 TSDVNSKNASQD
-374 TAIQNNADAIATINQ
+374 EAIQNNTDAIATINQ

-409 DSDFVTSTEVS
+409 DSNFATTTDVS
-420 TNYATKTELASKA
+420 ATYATKESVTALTAEVANKA

-472 KNASQD
+472 KNALQD

-492 NIKTINSQSLLGE
+492 NIKTINNQSLLGE

-518 DNALSTTSENP
+518 DSALSDTSENP

-550 NASDIPTKV
+550 
-559 SQLENDSTYQ
+559 SQTDLDSLSST
-569 TKANLDTALEGY
+569 
-581 ATTESVTTEVGKKQD
+581 VTTQGQTITSIQAE
-596 KLVSGTNIKTV
+596 I
-607 NNQSLLGEGNIS
+607 GNI
-619 IESTSITVD
+619 
-628 SALSDTS
+628 
-635 ENPVQNKVVT
+635 
-645 AELNNKP
+645 
-652 SYVTKGSKH
+652 
-661 FLNVTSDL
+661 
-669 NASGDIY
+669 
-676 SRGTISAGSS
+676 
-686 RGTLDL
+686 
-692 NTRSKY
+692 NTQ
-698 TDNKVDIFRWTGYSG
+698 
-713 GDTFVLTADANAG
+713 LT
-726 TKSLS
+726 
-731 LGDGSSIVPIQYI
+731 
-744 PDTKGTKAGNLVHNC
+744 
-759 NVVLKGDPDSAD
+759 
-771 QPEFQILDYASVSQG
+771 E
-786 FTTPDYVSIKCDGG
+786 
-800 WFKINW
+800 IN
-806 NDGEGRIKEL
+806 G
-816 VAIST
+816 
-821 DEFNVFGENIPLRS
+821 
-835 DYDSL
+835 
-840 NTRVTALETSLGDID
+840 
-855 TALNTILGNS
+855 

>member
-1 MSKSTVIQDIKSKI
+1 MSKSNVIQDIKSKI
-15 RPNGEQSITGQ
+15 RPNGEQNITGQ

-66 DASSIPTKTSELTN
+66 NASDIPTKTSQLTN

-93 YATKAEVPTKTSQLT
+93 YATKAEVPTKTSQLA

-169 DSALSATSENPV
+169 DSALSTTSENPV

-232 SLEGSVSTLE
+232 SLESDITNLQ
-242 TTVRNQDKSIIANA
+242 TTVGNQDKSIIANA

-270 NIKTINNQSIL
+270 NIKTVNNQSLL

-288 EGGGSAVVVD
+288 EGGGTITVD
-298 SALSDTS
+298 SALSNTS

-313 ITARVTS
+313 ITTRITS
-320 IESSLASK
+320 IESSLGSK
-328 ANASDVP
+328 ANASDIP

-342 NDSQYQTKAN
+342 NDSQYQTKSN

-362 TSDVNSKNTLQD
+362 TSDVNSKNALQD
-374 TAIQNNADAIATINQ
+374 TAIQDNADAIATINQ
-389 TLESKA
+389 TLATKA
-395 DTSAIPTKVSQLEN
+395 DTSAIPTKVSQLTN
-409 DSDFVTSTEVS
+409 DSGFVTSTEVN
-420 TNYATKTELASKA
+420 TTYATKTELASKA
-433 NASDIPTKTSQ
+433 DTSAIPTKTSQ

-472 KNASQD
+472 KNALQD

-492 NIKTINSQSLLGE
+492 NIKTINNQSLLGE
-505 GNISIEAGSSITV
+505 GNISIEGGSSITV
-518 DNALSTTSENP
+518 DSELSTTSENP

-550 NASDIPTKV
+550 
-559 SQLENDSTYQ
+559 SQTDLDNLSST
-569 TKANLDTALEGY
+569 
-581 ATTESVTTEVGKKQD
+581 VTTQGQTITSIQTE
-596 KLVSGTNIKTV
+596 I
-607 NNQSLLGEGNIS
+607 GNI
-619 IESTSITVD
+619 
-628 SALSDTS
+628 
-635 ENPVQNKVVT
+635 
-645 AELNNKP
+645 
-652 SYVTKGSKH
+652 
-661 FLNVTSDL
+661 
-669 NASGDIY
+669 
-676 SRGTISAGSS
+676 
-686 RGTLDL
+686 
-692 NTRSKY
+692 NTQ
-698 TDNKVDIFRWTGYSG
+698 
-713 GDTFVLTADANAG
+713 LT
-726 TKSLS
+726 
-731 LGDGSSIVPIQYI
+731 
-744 PDTKGTKAGNLVHNC
+744 
-759 NVVLKGDPDSAD
+759 
-771 QPEFQILDYASVSQG
+771 E
-786 FTTPDYVSIKCDGG
+786 
-800 WFKINW
+800 IN
-806 NDGEGRIKEL
+806 G
-816 VAIST
+816 
-821 DEFNVFGENIPLRS
+821 
-835 DYDSL
+835 
-840 NTRVTALETSLGDID
+840 
-855 TALNTILGNS
+855 